1 MRPSILAATAIH
13 FGLES
18 TQRMTPRIFDSYTMT
33 LKDFEEE
40 VEFIK
45 KCWRDLIL
53 CLLSELPD
61 YLEISSAAKELQE
74 RLAYICQVHGKKMQT
89 IYCTRVA

>member
-1 MRPSILAATAIH
+1 
-13 FGLES
+13 
-18 TQRMTPRIFDSYTMT
+18 

-45 KCWRDLIL
+45 KSWRDIVS

-61 YLEISSAAKELQE
+61 YLE
-74 RLAYICQVHGKKMQT
+74 V
-89 IYCTRVA
+89 V